1 MEDIRSQLLR
11 STTVPQVNRRVTNFV
26 TIHYNGPSVA
36 PFPNDLALLKADARF
51 HVNVRGWDGLA
62 YHFAVGR
69 DGQHYQ
75 CRDAIARL
83 NHSGV
88 PQGNSES
95 LAVFVA
101 CGEGDVPPPIQLA
114 SLERL
119 LETIG
124 IPPHHVLSHKL
135 WPRATSCPGALLS
148 RWLTNYWL
156 KYSYK
161 PITGTLKYVTNVRDQ
176 PDVTS
181 HLLRKLS
188 PGTVISGSTILTNP
202 VKGDSMWIRLR
213 GTDDYIHSS
222 GLG

>member
-36 PFPNDLALLKADARF
+36 AIPNDIALLKADARF

-62 YHFAVGR
+62 YHYAVGR
-69 DGQHYQ
+69 DGQQYQ
-75 CRDAIARL
+75 CRDQIARL

-101 CGEGDVPPPIQLA
+101 CGEGDVPPQIQLS
-114 SLERL
+114 SLESL
-119 LETIG
+119 LGWIG

-135 WPRATSCPGALLS
+135 WPRATTCPGAMLS
-148 RWLTNYWL
+148 RWLDSYWL
-156 KYSYK
+156 RYSGRQ
-161 PITGTLKYVTNVRDQ
+161 ITGKVKWVTNVRDK

-188 PGTVISGSTILTNP
+188 PGTAISGTTILTNP
-202 VKGDSMWIRLR
+202 VKGDSMWIKLD